1 MKADLPKRAVHLKP
15 DSYLAVEYCGILNAI
30 IKPGLSDGNRREQMT
45 WFIFAGAGL
54 FYAAFWSWYVGFGHK
69 MSPAKIERVLTE
81 LKRVELTEEQH
92 ENFRNFFETDDG
104 KEFVM
109 VNALHFKKPVLESQK
124 LFSKYSAAFRDPLIK
139 RAGHPVVMA
148 TAAARNIENVNCDQ
162 ADDWSVGAVVRYRS
176 RADFAE
182 IALLFAGSENHQ
194 DKLDAMEKTFAFPA
208 SPRFM
213 MGGPRVI
220 VGLVLALGAALSALA
235 VG

>member
-1 MKADLPKRAVHLKP
+1 MTGVIFGGAAVL
-15 DSYLAVEYCGILNAI
+15 YAV
-30 IKPGLSDGNRREQMT
+30 
-45 WFIFAGAGL
+45 
-54 FYAAFWSWYVGFGHK
+54 FWSWYVGFGRK
-69 MSPAKIERVLTE
+69 MSKGNVDRVMAE
-81 LKRVELTEEQH
+81 LQHGEFTPEQRD
-92 ENFRNFFETDDG
+92 NLRNFFETDDG

-109 VNALHFKKPVLESQK
+109 VNALHFKKPVRESKK
-124 LFSKYSAAFRDPLIK
+124 LFSKYSASFRDPLIK

-162 ADDWSVGAVVRYRS
+162 ADDWSMGALVRYRS

-194 DKLDAMEKTFAFPA
+194 YKLDAMEKTFAFPA
-208 SPRFM
+208 SPMFM

-220 VGLVLALGAALSALA
+220 VGLVLVLGAALSALA

>member
-1 MKADLPKRAVHLKP
+1 
-15 DSYLAVEYCGILNAI
+15 
-30 IKPGLSDGNRREQMT
+30 MT

-54 FYAAFWSWYVGFGHK
+54 LYAAFWSWYVGFGHK
-69 MSPAKIERVLTE
+69 MSPAEIERVLTE
-81 LKRVELTEEQH
+81 LKRAEVAEEQYD
-92 ENFRNFFETDDG
+92 NLRKFFDTDDG

-109 VNALHFKKPVLESQK
+109 VNALHFKEPVRESQR

-148 TAAARNIENVNCDQ
+148 TAAARNVENVNCDQ
-162 ADDWSVGAVVRYRS
+162 ANDWSIGAVVRYRS

-182 IALLFAGSENHQ
+182 MALLFAGSENHQ

-208 SPRFM
+208 SPKFM

-220 VGLVLALGAALSALA
+220 VGLALALAAALLALA